1 LHATKRAFFP
11 FRRSMHNIKTMK
23 KTVIL
28 TASLISFVFL
38 SFLGCQKAG
47 ESTGQLSILV
57 TDAPF
62 PIDSISEA
70 TVTITRVELRKEG
83 ESEENPFTTVW
94 EGSREFNLLDLRN
107 GVLQELTEVEVPA
120 GAYNLIRLYVEEA
133 GIAIKNSGSYSMKV
147 PSGSQTG
154 IKLFIAPSLQVDGGL
169 TAEVLLDFNLEKSFV
184 LKGNLHSPEG
194 IKGFNFKPV
203 IRAANNTT
211 AGTIYGVVSDADQ
224 VPIAGAA
231 VSMDLEGIE
240 TIAYT
245 GEEGNYAFAGVPAG
259 TYSLTASKDGFE
271 SLTVEE
277 VVVVEGNKTAQDFVL
292 EPEASTAP
300 AE

>member
-1 LHATKRAFFP
+1 
-11 FRRSMHNIKTMK
+11 MK
-23 KTVIL
+23 KTLIL
-28 TASLISFVFL
+28 TASLLSIVLL
-38 SFLGCQKAG
+38 SFTGCQKTG
-47 ESTGQLSILV
+47 EATGHLSILI

-70 TVTITRVELRKEG
+70 TVTITRVELRKEE

-94 EGSREFNLLDLRN
+94 EGSQEFNLLDLRN
-107 GVLQELTEVEVPA
+107 GVVQELAEVEVPA

-133 GIAIKNSGSYSMKV
+133 GIVIKNSGSYSMKV

-154 IKLFIAPSLQVDGGL
+154 IKLFIAPSLQVSGGL
-169 TAEVLLDFNLEKSFV
+169 TSEVMLDFNLEKSFV
-184 LKGNLHSPEG
+184 LKGNLKSPEG

-203 IRAANNTT
+203 IRAANMSTT
-211 AGTIYGVVSDADQ
+211 GTILGAVSDADQ
-224 VPIAGAA
+224 VPISGAA
-231 VSMDLEGIE
+231 VSMVLEGIE
-240 TIAYT
+240 TTAYT
-245 GEEGNYAFAGVPAG
+245 DEAGSYAFAAVPAG

-271 SLTVEE
+271 PLTVEE